1 MDIQLDNETIEQLSA
16 LAVLHNMSTDD
27 LVAKWVRREAVKA
40 ENLERLKEMKEH
52 GGIPHDEMMNWLDD
66 FAAGKAV

>member
-1 MDIQLDNETIEQLSA
+1 MDIQLDNETREQLSA

-40 ENLERLKEMKEH
+40 ENLERLEEMKKN
-52 GGIPHDEMMNWLDD
+52 GGIPHNEMMDWLDD
-66 FAAGKAV
+66 LAAGKAV